1 MEVACAITVEIY
13 SFMSLSLEHHKPRS
27 SRCCS
32 RYRQVPNH
40 PHLNHPRMIAAAID
54 AVLMNMFAND
64 VGSSRVKGKMR
75 LNNVTSGLGRR
86 CCV

>member
-1 MEVACAITVEIY
+1 
-13 SFMSLSLEHHKPRS
+13 
-27 SRCCS
+27 
-32 RYRQVPNH
+32 
-40 PHLNHPRMIAAAID
+40 MIAAAID